1 MSDPQVEKEAG
12 PTPPAAETPTQEPE
26 KRKREYKEFGEEE
39 DKPTRTCFTR
49 PHFLSIEPDRV
60 PPKKDAKVDMSQ
72 VNIFGSVI
80 AVMRGC

>member
-39 DKPTRTCFTR
+39 DKPTRTSFTR
-49 PHFLSIEPDRV
+49 PRFLFIESDRV
-60 PPKKDAKVDMSQ
+60 PPKKTP
-72 VNIFGSVI
+72 
-80 AVMRGC
+80 RLTCLR